1 MDKEQIGAYLR
12 KLRRNKGLS
21 QAQVAGILG
30 VHQTA
35 ISQWEKATSQPSLDL
50 FLHVLCL
57 YGMQEA
63 ADLVRAIL
71 QGDGV
76 SLKAETSHPY
86 KFCPY
91 CGEKLD

>member
-1 MDKEQIGAYLR
+1 MDKEQIGTYLR

-50 FLHVLCL
+50 FLRVLCL
-57 YGMQEA
+57 YDMQEA
-63 ADLVRAIL
+63 ADLVQAVL
-71 QGDGV
+71 QGDDV
-76 SLKAETSHPY
+76 SLKSETSHPY